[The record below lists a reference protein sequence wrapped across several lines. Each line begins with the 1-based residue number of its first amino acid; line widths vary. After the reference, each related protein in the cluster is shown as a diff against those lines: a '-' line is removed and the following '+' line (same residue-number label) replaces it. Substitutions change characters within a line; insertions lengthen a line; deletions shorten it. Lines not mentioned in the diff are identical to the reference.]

1 MENLDKLVNE
11 LRNLPNETQWLEFK
25 HNNYEPTMI
34 GQDISAL
41 ANSAAM
47 CEKSSAYMLWGID
60 DKTHEIVGTDYNL
73 QTLKKGNQELENW
86 LRSLLSRNAD
96 FEFHTVPMNGKNV
109 GVLIIYR
116 AANQTVMFEKVDY
129 IRVGS
134 YTKKLNEFP
143 ALQAQ
148 LWDRIRNTKFEERY
162 TKQDLELADALR
174 LLDFTVY
181 FDIRN
186 IPQPS
191 DNNGVAHYMV
201 EEGIIVRQDNGLFAI
216 TNLGAILF
224 AKRLTDFPRIS
235 RKAIRVVQYQGN
247 NRLNMLKED
256 VGGKGYVVGFEGL
269 IKYIEALLP
278 TQEVIAGA
286 LREKKT
292 AYPSIAVREA
302 VANAL
307 IHQDFSVT
315 GTGPVVEIFEKRIEI
330 TNSGTPLVDVRRII
344 DNPPK
349 SRNEKLASLMR
360 RLRMCEELGTG
371 WDKIVI
377 TCELYQLPAPK
388 IELFEDSTRV
398 TLFSE
403 MPFSNISMEDKL
415 WACYLH
421 ACIKH
426 VQGEQLTNS
435 SLRERFGLKDS
446 ASGTISRLIKEAVAS
461 ELIKPLDPTTAPR
474 YMKYI
479 PIRTWRSAAAAS
491 QDASSR
497 RSIRAALISVCIMPT
512 STPNRR
518 AITARSTPRTILHG
532 ISSTQRTP

>member
-11 LRNLPNETQWLEFK
+11 LRKLPNETQWLEFK
-25 HNNYEPTMI
+25 HNNYDPVMI

-47 CEKSSAYMLWGID
+47 CEKSCAYMLWGID
-60 DKTHEIVGTDYNL
+60 DKTHEIVGTKYNL

-86 LRSLLSRNAD
+86 LRSLLSKNAD
-96 FEFHTVPMNGKNV
+96 FEFHSVTMNGMTV
-109 GVLIIYR
+109 GVLII
-116 AANQTVMFEKVDY
+116 FEKVDY

-134 YTKKLNEFP
+134 YTKKLNEYP
-143 ALQAQ
+143 TLQAQ

-162 TKQDLELADALR
+162 AKQDLELADALR

-181 FDIRN
+181 FDIRK
-186 IPQPS
+186 IPQLS
-191 DNNGVAHYMV
+191 DINGVAHYMM
-201 EEGIIVRQDNGLFAI
+201 EEGVIVKQDNGLYAI
-216 TNLGAILF
+216 TNLGAILL
-224 AKRLTDFPRIS
+224 AKRLSDFPRIS
-235 RKAIRVVQYQGN
+235 RKATRVVQYQGN

-269 IKYIEALLP
+269 IKFIEALLP
-278 TQEVIAGA
+278 TQEVITGA
-286 LREKKT
+286 LREKKS
-292 AYPSIAVREA
+292 AYPVLAVREA

-315 GTGPVVEIFEKRIEI
+315 GTGPVVEIFESRIEI

-349 SRNEKLASLMR
+349 SRNEKLAALMR

-446 ASGTISRLIKEAVAS
+446 ASGTISRLIKEAVAL
-461 ELIKPLDPTTAPR
+461 ELVKPLDPATAPR

-479 PIRTWRSAAAAS
+479 PIWA
-491 QDASSR
+491 
-497 RSIRAALISVCIMPT
+497 
-512 STPNRR
+512 
-518 AITARSTPRTILHG
+518 
-532 ISSTQRTP
+532 

>member
-11 LRNLPNETQWLEFK
+11 LRTLPNETQWLEFK
-25 HNNYEPTMI
+25 HNNYNPVMI

-47 CEKSSAYMLWGID
+47 CEKSCAYMLWGID
-60 DKTHEIVGTDYNL
+60 DATHEIVGTDYNL
-73 QTLKKGNQELENW
+73 QTLEKGKQELENW

-96 FEFHTVPMNGKNV
+96 FEFHTVAMNDKNV

-116 AANQTVMFEKVDY
+116 AVNQTVMFEKTDY

-134 YTKKLNEFP
+134 YTKKLNEYP

-162 TKQDLELADALR
+162 AKQDIELADALR
-174 LLDFTVY
+174 LLDFATY
-181 FDIRN
+181 FDILN
-186 IPQPS
+186 VPQPT
-191 DNNGVAHYMV
+191 DINGVAHYMV
-201 EEGIIVRQDNGLFAI
+201 EEGVIVKQDNGLYAI
-216 TNLGAILF
+216 TNLGAILL
-224 AKRLTDFPRIS
+224 AKRLADFSRIS

-247 NRLNMLKED
+247 SRLNMLKED

-269 IKYIEALLP
+269 IKFIEALLP
-278 TQEVIAGA
+278 TQELITGA
-286 LREKKT
+286 LREKKS
-292 AYPSIAVREA
+292 AYPILAVREV

-315 GTGPVVEIFEKRIEI
+315 GTGPVVEIFENRIEV

-349 SRNEKLASLMR
+349 SRNEKLAALMR

-377 TCELYQLPAPK
+377 KCELYQLPAPK

-403 MPFSNISMEDKL
+403 MSFSSISMEDKL

-435 SLRERFGLKDS
+435 SLRERFGLGGS
-446 ASGTISRLIKEAVAS
+446 ASATISRLIKEAVT
-461 ELIKPLDPTTAPR
+461 LGIIKPLDPTTAPR

-479 PIRTWRSAAAAS
+479 PVWA
-491 QDASSR
+491 
-497 RSIRAALISVCIMPT
+497 
-512 STPNRR
+512 
-518 AITARSTPRTILHG
+518 
-532 ISSTQRTP
+532 